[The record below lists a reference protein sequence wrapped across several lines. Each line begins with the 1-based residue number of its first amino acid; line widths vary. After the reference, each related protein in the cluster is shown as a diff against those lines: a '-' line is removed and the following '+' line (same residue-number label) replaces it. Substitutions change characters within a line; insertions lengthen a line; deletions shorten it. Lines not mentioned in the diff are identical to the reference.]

1 MYEAMKEMDERG
13 VKFTMDDL
21 ARRLGVSK
29 RTLYENFS
37 SKEELI
43 GSILADSIA
52 DLKTLR
58 EAIVNDPS
66 LDVCEKFRRIMSVKP
81 SLCAKTTDRVAIEMK
96 KCMPEHWGKLE
107 GAIDELWEITER
119 LLQEGVQNGS
129 FRPVFFPA
137 MRAMFKG
144 SFNEFA
150 NYSFLV
156 QHKVTIDEMVGHMT
170 DILMFGLVSGPET
183 KEAQISRINSIHDRC
198 KEEMT

>member
-43 GSILADSIA
+43 GSILAESIA
-52 DLKTLR
+52 ELKMLR

-66 LDVCEKFRRIMSVKP
+66 LDVCEKFRRIMLVKP

-96 KCMPEHWGKLE
+96 KCMPEHWAKLE
-107 GAIDELWEITER
+107 GALDELWEITER
-119 LLQEGVQNGS
+119 LLQEGVQKGY

-137 MRAMFKG
+137 MRAMFRG

-156 QHKVTIDEMVGHMT
+156 RHKVTIDEMVGHMT
-170 DILMFGLVSGPET
+170 DILMFGLMPGSEQ
-183 KEAQISRINSIHDRC
+183 K
-198 KEEMT
+198 KY

>member
-1 MYEAMKEMDERG
+1 MYEALQEMDERG
-13 VKFTMDDL
+13 IKFTMDDL

-43 GSILADSIA
+43 GEILAASIS
-52 DLKTLR
+52 DLKTKR

-66 LDVCEKFRRIMSVKP
+66 LDVCEKFKQIMSVKP

-96 KCMPEHWGKLE
+96 KCMPEHWEKLE
-107 GAIDELWEITER
+107 GALDELWEITER
-119 LLQEGVQNGS
+119 LLHEGVQKGC

-137 MRAMFKG
+137 IRVMFKG

-150 NYSFLV
+150 NHSFLV
-156 QHKVTIDEMVGHMT
+156 QHKVTIDEMVSHMT
-170 DILMFGLVSGPET
+170 DILMFGFVSEPER
-183 KEAQISRINSIHDRC
+183 KNP
-198 KEEMT
+198 